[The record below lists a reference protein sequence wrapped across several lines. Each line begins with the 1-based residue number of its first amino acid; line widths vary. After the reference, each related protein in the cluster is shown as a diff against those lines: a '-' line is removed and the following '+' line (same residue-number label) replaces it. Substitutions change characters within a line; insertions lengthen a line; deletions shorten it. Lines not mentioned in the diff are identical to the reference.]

1 MTATKNAAV
10 AGAATPT
17 HYASHATRVI
27 VGEQKAREYLVRLH
41 AEQAGPDELALI
53 LAKLYGAELRGFCR
67 VVERAIGGRE

>member
-27 VGEQKAREYLVRLH
+27 VGEHKAAEYLARLH
-41 AEQAGPDELALI
+41 AEQADPDELALI
-53 LAKLYGAELRGFCR
+53 VSMMYGAELRGFCR
-67 VVERAIGGRE
+67 VVEKAIGGRE